1 MQLISICD
9 EGNCTGVKMFDI
21 DGLVFPESG
30 IFLMVILFSHLTVFV
45 LKSNCLTFLT
55 GIHGFLVAA
64 LSILTM
70 TYSASFFY
78 ILINQ

>member
-1 MQLISICD
+1 MQLISICG
-9 EGNCTGVKMFDI
+9 EGNCTGNMIFDI
-21 DGLVFPESG
+21 DGLVVLESG

-64 LSILTM
+64 LSILT

>member
-1 MQLISICD
+1 MQLISICG
-9 EGNCTGVKMFDI
+9 EGNCTGNMIFDI
-21 DGLVFPESG
+21 DGLVVPESG

-64 LSILTM
+64 LSILT

>member
-1 MQLISICD
+1 MQLISICG
-9 EGNCTGVKMFDI
+9 EGNCTGIMIFDI
-21 DGLVFPESG
+21 DGLVVPESG

-64 LSILTM
+64 LSILT